1 MARKFILIAAALIGF
16 SASPASA
23 SDCSSI
29 MAQWQPA
36 AISFS
41 ASLSPAVLLT
51 PMAAAM
57 PKGGSGRE
65 DAIATI
71 QKALDKSKADLPALR
86 DLAVEIDRGGC
97 AKSGNAV
104 DFISKLEEMIALYS
118 DQASKLR

>member
-16 SASPASA
+16 SASAQA
-23 SDCSSI
+23 RDCSSI